1 MRVEVSIDFLVALSM
16 VIQQHILDCLAD
28 SQRSDEDVDDV
39 FEDMELP
46 TMATVRTGVVILTMH
61 RSQS

>member
-1 MRVEVSIDFLVALSM
+1 MRVEVSNDFLAALSM

-46 TMATVRTGVVILTMH
+46 TMATVRTGVILTMH